1 MSTLISQIVVP
12 SNPVDLK
19 TILDA
24 VKEAD
29 DSMIRI
35 SAERDQI
42 KAIIDDLNEKFPDL
56 NKKYIRKLIKTYNK
70 QNLDKEVS
78 EFEDFTTLYEAVVK

>member
-1 MSTLISQIVVP
+1 MTTTISQIVVP
-12 SNPVDLK
+12 SNPADQK

-42 KAIIDDLNEKFPDL
+42 KAIIDDLHEKFPDL
-56 NKKYIRKLIKTYNK
+56 NKKYIRKLIKTYHK
-70 QNLDKEVS
+70 QNFDKEVG
-78 EFEDFTTLYEAVVK
+78 ELEDFTQLYEAIVK